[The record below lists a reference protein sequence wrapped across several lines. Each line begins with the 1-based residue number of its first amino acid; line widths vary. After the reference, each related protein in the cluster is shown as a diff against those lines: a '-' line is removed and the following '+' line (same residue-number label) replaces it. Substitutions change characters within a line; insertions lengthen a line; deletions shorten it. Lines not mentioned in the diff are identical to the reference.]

1 MNAERFIIFL
11 NQMLKNSP
19 QKVFLRLDNLRVHH
33 SNIIKDWVK
42 ENKEN
47 IKLFFA
53 GLFSREKILMNT

>member
-1 MNAERFIIFL
+1 
-11 NQMLKNSP
+11 MLKNSP